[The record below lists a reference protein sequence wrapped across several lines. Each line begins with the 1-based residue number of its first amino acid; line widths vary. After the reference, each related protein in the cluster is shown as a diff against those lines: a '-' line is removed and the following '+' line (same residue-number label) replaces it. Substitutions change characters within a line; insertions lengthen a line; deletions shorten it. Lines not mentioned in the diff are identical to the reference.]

1 MLEKN
6 YIARVMYDCITP
18 EGKPFQLIAEMYEY
32 GGSQYGNNHCI
43 AFQHKGAED
52 WITMDVRCD
61 KRFCDKHGFYE
72 NVLDVLKDVYKIGGA
87 RRILME

>member
-1 MLEKN
+1 MSKKN

-18 EGKPFQLIAEMYEY
+18 EGKPFKLIAEMHKYC
-32 GGSQYGNNHCI
+32 GFQYGNNHCI

-61 KRFCDKHGFYE
+61 KRFCDKRGFYK
-72 NVLDVLKDVYKIGGA
+72 NVLDVLKEVYKVGEA
-87 RRILME
+87 RRGLME